1 MTWPTSSA
9 LFLVSFFLTFLAKET
24 MMPAPWESHKG
35 KLCIESK
42 LCKRGSMCASRIR
55 VEIKPLHK
63 HAGVKMILSSAQ
75 RPDSRAWSSLRRVQL
90 CFGPISHLCNSLLF
104 LLEWEC
110 LLWATVCSKHVFY
123 ATWLFEDTQKI
134 IRAINIKDSLNH
146 SVYRSM
152 LAWQNQE
159 NKNKK
164 MMTIT
169 LEMAYIWKEGTDRIR
184 MEHDEWCS
192 TFDSVLEMDSYCI
205 IK

>member
-1 MTWPTSSA
+1 
-9 LFLVSFFLTFLAKET
+9 

-123 ATWLFEDTQKI
+123 YYFIINFLRPVKQLLWVLEDFVCWI
-134 IRAINIKDSLNH
+134 IEGVRKLKSIG
-146 SVYRSM
+146 
-152 LAWQNQE
+152 
-159 NKNKK
+159 
-164 MMTIT
+164 T
-169 LEMAYIWKEGTDRIR
+169 LEHAFSIMR
-184 MEHDEWCS
+184 
-192 TFDSVLEMDSYCI
+192 
-205 IK
+205 